1 MSKTKKALII
11 ALFYGIG
18 ILCLFALSLRAKQI
32 DNNSTYNDHA
42 YYEYELS
49 NQR

>member
-1 MSKTKKALII
+1 MKKIKKALVI
-11 ALFYGIG
+11 ALFFGIG
-18 ILCLFALSLRAKQI
+18 ILCVFALSSRAEQI
-32 DNNSTYNDHA
+32 NNSNNNNHS

>member
-18 ILCLFALSLRAKQI
+18 IVCVFAICFRAKQI
-32 DNNSTYNDHA
+32 DNNSNYNNHS
-42 YYEYELS
+42 YYDYEMS
-49 NQR
+49 NK